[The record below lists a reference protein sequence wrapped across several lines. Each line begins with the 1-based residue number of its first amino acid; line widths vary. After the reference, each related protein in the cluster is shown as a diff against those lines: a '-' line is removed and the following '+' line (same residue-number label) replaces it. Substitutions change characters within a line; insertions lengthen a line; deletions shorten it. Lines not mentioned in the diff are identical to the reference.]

1 MLANADRVVQPASP
15 ELAARL
21 FWRAIRLKRQVVYVP
36 GRWAAA
42 GLVLQHIPSFIF
54 RRLNL

>member
-1 MLANADRVVQPASP
+1 MLANADRVVQPSSP

-21 FWRAIRLKRQVVYVP
+21 IWGAIRRKQHVVYVP

-42 GLVLQHIPSFIF
+42 GLVLQHLPSFIF
-54 RRLNL
+54 RRLSL